1 MLNNIKRL
9 SSNLNWKVPFF
20 ALSLA
25 IGVFAETTNPVSASQ
40 MQTMH
45 ESQTVSLNSQNATG
59 SFSSYSSSG
68 SSQSTN
74 FFVNDDG
81 NYSHSW
87 ETSLRTVSDIN
98 QYQAFISTSSFRR
111 QTTLPQ
117 KDGVYLYGQSPQPGQ
132 LGKGY
137 IIFERK
143 HGRVTGALYMP
154 SSEFSCFRGALRQN
168 GRLAMTVNSYPGET
182 STPQVASV
190 RTFSGTDN
198 TVTNYNH
205 SVRLQNYYRLSSIGD
220 NDRQVLQMC
229 KGQ

>member
-9 SSNLNWKVPFF
+9 SSNLNWKVPFV

-25 IGVFAETTNPVSASQ
+25 IGVFADTTNPVSASQ
-40 MQTMH
+40 IQTMH
-45 ESQTVSLNSQNATG
+45 QYRTVSLNSQTATG
-59 SFSSYSSSG
+59 SFSSYSP
-68 SSQSTN
+68 SQSTN
-74 FFVNDDG
+74 FFVSNDEH
-81 NYSHSW
+81 YSYHW
-87 ETSLRTVSDIN
+87 NTSLKTVGDIN
-98 QYQAFISTSSFRR
+98 QYQASISTSLFRKR
-111 QTTLPQ
+111 TTLPQ

-143 HGRVTGALYMP
+143 HGIVTGALYMP
-154 SSEFSCFRGALRQN
+154 SSEFSCFRGALREN
-168 GRLAMTVNSYPGET
+168 GRLAMTVNAYPGET

-198 TVTNYNH
+198 AGVTNYSH
-205 SVRLQNYYRLSSIGD
+205 SVKLQNYYRLSSIGHS
-220 NDRQVLQMC
+220 DRRVLQMC

>member
-40 MQTMH
+40 MH
-45 ESQTVSLNSQNATG
+45 HSQTASLNSQTATG
-59 SFSSYSSSG
+59 SFSSYSSSS

-74 FFVNDDG
+74 FFVNNNG
-81 NYSHSW
+81 NYSHNW
-87 ETSLRTVSDIN
+87 DTSLRTVGDIN
-98 QYQAFISTSSFRR
+98 QYQASISTSSLRKR
-111 QTTLPQ
+111 TTLPQ

-143 HGRVTGALYMP
+143 YGRVTGALYMP

-168 GRLAMTVNSYPGET
+168 GKLAMTVNSYPGET
-182 STPQVASV
+182 STSQVASV
-190 RTFSGTDN
+190 RGFSGTEN

-220 NDRQVLQMC
+220 SDRQVLQMC
-229 KGQ
+229 KG